1 MPSASYTGTTTV
13 SLRIISNE
21 ITIYHTHTEIHQ
33 MTKRALPDQMVKY
46 KHALMMYKLFRQC
59 MPENE
64 FIHLNFQANLNQR
77 LQYHTFIKTQNYN
90 VGNNILL
97 NRMYSLNNTIPKSMT
112 DDSYLTFK
120 LKCKEMF
127 LKI

>member
-1 MPSASYTGTTTV
+1 MIKFASANA
-13 SLRIISNE
+13 LRIISNE

-77 LQYHTFIKTQNYN
+77 QQYHTFIKTQNYN

>member
-1 MPSASYTGTTTV
+1 
-13 SLRIISNE
+13 
-21 ITIYHTHTEIHQ
+21 

-77 LQYHTFIKTQNYN
+77 QQYHTFIKTQNYN

-97 NRMYSLNNTIPKSMT
+97 NRMHSLNNTIPKSMT

>member
-1 MPSASYTGTTTV
+1 MIKFESANA
-13 SLRIISNE
+13 LRIISNE

-77 LQYHTFIKTQNYN
+77 QQYHTFIKTQNYN

-97 NRMYSLNNTIPKSMT
+97 NRMHSLNNTIPKSMT